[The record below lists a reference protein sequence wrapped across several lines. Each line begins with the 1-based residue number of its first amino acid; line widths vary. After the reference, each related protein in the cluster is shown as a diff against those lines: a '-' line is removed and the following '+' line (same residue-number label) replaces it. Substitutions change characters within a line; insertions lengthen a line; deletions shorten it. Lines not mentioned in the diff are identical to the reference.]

1 MSELSDLREIAIAVS
16 QHAYSPY
23 SRFRVGAAL
32 RSTAG
37 HVYRGCN
44 VENASYGVTCCAE
57 RAALVAAVAAEGPAF
72 RLDAVAVV
80 AFDRDGHAQPAPPCG
95 ACRQALAEFGGGA
108 RVGFV
113 DADGRWCCTDVAGLL
128 PYSFSL
134 PVGAAA
140 ATGTR

>member
-1 MSELSDLREIAIAVS
+1 VSELSDLRDIATAVS
-16 QHAYSPY
+16 LHAYSPY

-32 RSTAG
+32 RSAAG
-37 HVYRGCN
+37 NVYRGCN

-80 AFDRDGHAQPAPPCG
+80 AFDRDGQAQPAPPCG
-95 ACRQALAEFGGGA
+95 ACRQALAEFGGDA

-113 DADGRWCCTDVAGLL
+113 DADGRWHCTDVAGLL

-134 PVGAAA
+134 P
-140 ATGTR
+140 TGDRPA